1 MVSHDAGGA
10 EILSSWV
17 RSNPGEYSY
26 VLAGPAVSIFQK
38 KLGSIIL
45 VPLIDALK
53 NGNFVLTGTS
63 WESDLE
69 LQAISLARNLGIES
83 ATFLDHWINFEE
95 RFMSNGVLVLP
106 DVIWVGDKE
115 AERIAMVTFPET
127 GILLKP
133 NPYVMEFQLEVGKF
147 ERNHPTTP
155 HNKDMEK
162 VNVLFLGENISQ
174 NALKTHGD
182 ENYYGYEEKTS
193 FLYFLDNLRAID
205 KLPLLIRIRA
215 HPSEDPSKYFN
226 TIPIHLLNLFE
237 KDNLRQ
243 SLAADIEW
251 SDVVVGMSSMALYLA
266 STVGKRTISCIPNPK
281 VLISLPTAGIERLSE
296 II

>member
-1 MVSHDAGGA
+1 
-10 EILSSWV
+10 
-17 RSNPGEYSY
+17 
-26 VLAGPAVSIFQK
+26 
-38 KLGSIIL
+38 
-45 VPLIDALK
+45 
-53 NGNFVLTGTS
+53 
-63 WESDLE
+63 
-69 LQAISLARNLGIES
+69 
-83 ATFLDHWINFEE
+83 
-95 RFMSNGVLVLP
+95 
-106 DVIWVGDKE
+106 
-115 AERIAMVTFPET
+115 
-127 GILLKP
+127 
-133 NPYVMEFQLEVGKF
+133 MEFQLEVEKF
-147 ERNHPTTP
+147 ERNHPTPP

-182 ENYYGYEEKTS
+182 ENYYGYEEKNS

-205 KLPLLIRIRA
+205 KLPLLIRVRA

-226 TIPIHLLNLFE
+226 AIPIHLLNLFE
-237 KDNLRQ
+237 KDNSRQ